1 MRTKSL
7 KLFAVVLILT
17 AGAQA
22 QELPEAVQVPS
33 AALPTVALP
42 TVTLP
47 PELDRVLRDYE
58 RAWMQKQ
65 PSALAALFTA
75 QGMALHN
82 GSPPARGAAQI
93 AARYAETA
101 GSPLSLRPLAYSVS
115 HDMAYIVGGFA
126 SAAGESDSG
135 KFVLV
140 LRRGGDGDWK
150 IAADIDNMNALPAAP
165 MPEPAQADGP
175 VSVPDP
181 AQSHG
186 PVSVPEP

>member
-7 KLFAVVLILT
+7 KLFAVVLILA
-17 AGAQA
+17 AGVQA
-22 QELPEAVQVPS
+22 QEPPEALQVPS
-33 AALPTVALP
+33 AALPSVALP
-42 TVTLP
+42 TVTVP
-47 PELDRVLRDYE
+47 PELARVLRDYE
-58 RAWMQKQ
+58 RAWMQQQ

-93 AARYAETA
+93 AARYAEAA
-101 GSPLSLRPLAYSVS
+101 GSTLSLRPLAYSVA

-126 SAAGESDSG
+126 SAAGEPDSG

-150 IAADIDNMNALPAAP
+150 IAADIDNMNALPDVP
-165 MPEPAQADGP
+165 MAEPA
-175 VSVPDP
+175 P
-181 AQSHG
+181 AQPEA

>member
-1 MRTKSL
+1 VRTKSL
-7 KLFAVVLILT
+7 ILIAIALILAT
-17 AGAQA
+17 GVQA
-22 QELPEAVQVPS
+22 QEVPEAVPMPPS
-33 AALPTVALP
+33 ATPPSAMPAFALP

-58 RAWMQKQ
+58 QAWTQKQ

-75 QGMALHN
+75 QGMALQN

-93 AARYAETA
+93 AARYAEAA

-126 SAAGESDSG
+126 PAAGEPDSG

-140 LRRGGDGDWK
+140 LRRGSDGRWE
-150 IAADIDNMNALPAAP
+150 IAADIDNMNALPQAP
-165 MPEPAQADGP
+165 LPEPAQ
-175 VSVPDP
+175 PD
-181 AQSHG
+181 A